1 MSYSGN
7 PESAGTAMGSDDAAG
22 LYPSDIP
29 EAVLLR
35 VVFHL
40 GHDFFIQ
47 TERMDE
53 VQLVVV
59 NCVSLQVVIKKIDN
73 DAAHLAAVFFCGNQF
88 AVDQFNRR
96 FYLQERC
103 A

>member
-1 MSYSGN
+1 
-7 PESAGTAMGSDDAAG
+7 MGSDDAAG
-22 LYPSDIP
+22 LDPSDIP
-29 EAVLLR
+29 EAVFLR

-59 NCVSLQVVIKKIDN
+59 NCVSLQVVIKKSTTTRLILPRYFFAETN
-73 DAAHLAAVFFCGNQF
+73 LPSINSIVGFIFRSDAPK
-88 AVDQFNRR
+88 
-96 FYLQERC
+96 
-103 A
+103 